1 MTTPSLSSLYAR
13 DLAVH
18 ARLQKLRF
26 FPSALTGGQGCRV
39 FDDSGRTLLDFS
51 SSCGAAS
58 LGYGHPAY
66 VEAVER
72 AVRSPGGAT
81 VLTNANL
88 PATELAE
95 RLLAITPAS
104 SKDDA
109 QGGRRVWFGHSGSDA
124 NEAALRAARLATGRE
139 RVLCFEGSY
148 HGGSAATI
156 AISGHKTP
164 IDPVDAARRVLV
176 PFPDGFRGDDSG
188 ASVLADIERRFAT
201 DVPPSTIA
209 AAFIEPLQGDGGYR
223 LPPPGFLAA
232 LAQLCARHGILLVCD
247 EVKMGLG
254 RSGLL
259 HCFQHEGLTPDIVTF
274 GKGLGGG
281 LPLSAVVGPARILD
295 IAAAYAMQTLQGNP
309 VCAAAGLA
317 VLETIERDRLADNAA
332 AVGDHLRAQL
342 QALAATQP
350 LIGEVR
356 GRGLAIGVD
365 LVSDRT
371 ARTPATR
378 ETAQVVYRCFETGLL
393 LYYVGMDSNVLE
405 IIPPLTLTRAEADE
419 GVSILAAALDDV
431 AAGRFDAAAIAG
443 FEGW

>member
-1 MTTPSLSSLYAR
+1 MSTPGHASLYAR

-51 SSCGAAS
+51 SSCGAVS
-58 LGYGHPAY
+58 LGHGHPAY
-66 VEAVER
+66 VAAVER

-88 PATELAE
+88 QATELAE
-95 RLLAITPAS
+95 RLLAITP
-104 SKDDA
+104 
-109 QGGRRVWFGHSGSDA
+109 GTGERRVWFGHSGSDA

-223 LPPPGFLAA
+223 LPPPGFLSA
-232 LAQLCARHGILLVCD
+232 LAQLCARHGIVLVCD

-259 HCFQHEGLTPDIVTF
+259 HCFEHEGLTPDIVTF

-281 LPLSAVVGPARILD
+281 LPLSAVVGTAAILD
-295 IAAAYAMQTLQGNP
+295 VAPAYAMQTLQGNP

-317 VLETIERDRLADNAA
+317 VLETVERERLADNAA

-365 LVSDRT
+365 LVSDRG

-405 IIPPLTLTRAEADE
+405 IIPPLTLSRAEAEE